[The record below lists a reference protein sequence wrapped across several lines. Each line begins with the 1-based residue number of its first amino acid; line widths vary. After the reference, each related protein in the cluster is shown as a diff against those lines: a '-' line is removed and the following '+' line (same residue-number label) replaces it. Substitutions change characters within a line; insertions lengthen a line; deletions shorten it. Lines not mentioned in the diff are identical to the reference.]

1 MDSFLKFLLD
11 IALRITIIGLPV
23 LGYAIE
29 KNNDTSLIFG
39 IMCFVSSVLI
49 GIYGRNYDKLKY

>member
-1 MDSFLKFLLD
+1 MDTFLKFLLD
-11 IALRITIIGLPV
+11 IIWRLTIIALPV

-49 GIYGRNYDKLKY
+49 GIYGRSYDKIKY

>member
-1 MDSFLKFLLD
+1 MDTFLKFLLD
-11 IALRITIIGLPV
+11 IIWRLTIIALPV

-49 GIYGRNYDKLKY
+49 GMYGCNYDKIKY

>member
-11 IALRITIIGLPV
+11 ITCRITIIGLPV
-23 LGYAIE
+23 LGYVIE
-29 KNNDTSLIFG
+29 KSNDTSLIFG

-49 GIYGRNYDKLKY
+49 GIYGRNYEKIKY

>member
-1 MDSFLKFLLD
+1 MDTFLKFLLD
-11 IALRITIIGLPV
+11 IIWRLAIIALPV

-49 GIYGRNYDKLKY
+49 GTYGHNYDKIKY

>member
-1 MDSFLKFLLD
+1 MDTFLKFLLD
-11 IALRITIIGLPV
+11 IICRITIIGLPV
-23 LGYAIE
+23 LGYVIE

-49 GIYGRNYDKLKY
+49 GIYGRNYDKIKY

>member
-1 MDSFLKFLLD
+1 MDTFLKFLLD
-11 IALRITIIGLPV
+11 IIWRLAIIALPV

-39 IMCFVSSVLI
+39 IMCFVSSALI
-49 GIYGRNYDKLKY
+49 GMYGRNYDKIKY

>member
-1 MDSFLKFLLD
+1 MYTFLKFLLD
-11 IALRITIIGLPV
+11 IIWRLAIIAWPV

-29 KNNDTSLIFG
+29 KTNDTSLIFG

-49 GIYGRNYDKLKY
+49 DAYGRNYDKIKY

>member
-11 IALRITIIGLPV
+11 AVCRLVIIGLPV

-29 KNNDTSLIFG
+29 NNNDTSLVFG
-39 IMCFVSSVLI
+39 ITCFISSVLI
-49 GIYGRNYDKLKY
+49 GVYGRNYDKIKY

>member
-1 MDSFLKFLLD
+1 MYTFLKFLLD
-11 IALRITIIGLPV
+11 IIWRLAIIALPV

-29 KNNDTSLIFG
+29 KTNDTSLIFG

-49 GIYGRNYDKLKY
+49 GAYGRNYDKIKY

>member
-1 MDSFLKFLLD
+1 MYTFLKFLLD
-11 IALRITIIGLPV
+11 IIWRLTIIALPV

-29 KNNDTSLIFG
+29 KTNDTSLIFG

-49 GIYGRNYDKLKY
+49 GAYGRNYDKIKY

>member
-1 MDSFLKFLLD
+1 MDSFWNFLLD
-11 IALRITIIGLPV
+11 AICRLVIIGLPV

-39 IMCFVSSVLI
+39 ITCFISSVLI
-49 GIYGRNYDKLKY
+49 GVYGRNYDKIKY